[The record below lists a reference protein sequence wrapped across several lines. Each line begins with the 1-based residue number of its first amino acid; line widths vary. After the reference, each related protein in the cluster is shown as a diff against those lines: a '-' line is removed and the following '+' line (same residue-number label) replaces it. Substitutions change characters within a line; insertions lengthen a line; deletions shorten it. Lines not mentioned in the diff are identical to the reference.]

1 MLMLTISLVILIT
14 TTVKAR
20 QKFSECMSE
29 LRLAPK
35 LVSTMMEVVSHRVND
50 VKKEE
55 NIIRQAC
62 LDAGMPRQLFYDSFS
77 WK

>member
-1 MLMLTISLVILIT
+1 MSALKKSKKRFKSYFNANNKHGYLDNK
-14 TTVKAR
+14 TVKAR
-20 QKFSECMSE
+20 EKFSQCISE

-62 LDAGMPRQLFYDSFS
+62 S
-77 WK
+77 